1 MLNITARPYKGYHGM
16 SLPYGKLSVKI
27 TNSKKILFLGDKMKE
42 SILIVEDEKDIAKM
56 LDYNLKKEGFKTILV
71 HDGEDALDAAHSK
84 LPDLILLDL
93 MLPGID
99 GLEVS
104 KALKSE
110 RKTSHIPII
119 MLTAKS
125 QESDKVIGL
134 ELGADDYITKPF
146 SPRELIARI
155 KAVLRRVKE
164 KDKLPEVLKIGDLAI
179 DFSKISVSIKDKPIE
194 LTAKEF
200 ELLTTLVKAR
210 GRVLSR
216 DYLLDNIWGFENA
229 IEIQTRTVDVHIRTL
244 RKKLKSQAKRIV
256 TVKNYGY
263 RFETEETDD

>member
-1 MLNITARPYKGYHGM
+1 
-16 SLPYGKLSVKI
+16 
-27 TNSKKILFLGDKMKE
+27 
-42 SILIVEDEKDIAKM
+42 
-56 LDYNLKKEGFKTILV
+56 
-71 HDGEDALDAAHSK
+71 
-84 LPDLILLDL
+84 

-99 GLEVS
+99 GLDVCKTFKKDS
-104 KALKSE
+104 KTAGV
-110 RKTSHIPII
+110 PII

-134 ELGADDYITKPF
+134 ELGADDYVTKPF

-155 KAVLRRVKE
+155 KAVLRRAKE
-164 KDKLPEVLKIGDLAI
+164 KDKLPEAITIGELTI
-179 DFSKISVSIKDKPIE
+179 DFSKIAVFVKGKPIE

-200 ELLTTLVKAR
+200 ELLKLLIKSK

-216 DYLLDNIWGFENA
+216 DYLLDSIWGYDHA

-244 RKKLKSQAKRIV
+244 RKKLKSEAKSIV

-263 RFETEETDD
+263 RFDSERD